1 MHEFKMLVIM
11 TYLTYYIKGLYHNV
25 SYYFSDSSICI
36 QYRIFC
42 SMLFFDFLLIFAI
55 RLKIPENT

>member
-11 TYLTYYIKGLYHNV
+11 TYLTYYIKGLYDNV
-25 SYYFSDSSICI
+25 PYYFSDSSICI

-42 SMLFFDFLLIFAI
+42 SMLFLEFLLIFAI